1 MKIMDMTTLL
11 LILILLLAAVCAALL
26 GLLLIRSRDHGMDP
40 EKTRTLVRGELDA
53 HSNALWR
60 AMKDNAD
67 LQNERLEVLEKRMGQ
82 FSQTTERELEAMR
95 RTVDEKLDETLNR
108 RLSQSFRAVNES
120 LDQVS
125 QGLGEMRSLAR
136 GVGDLKKVLTNV
148 KTRGNLGEVQLG
160 AILEDLLAPDQYGT
174 NVNTKGTGRER
185 VEYAVRLPGDQGRPV
200 WLPIDAKFP
209 ADSWL
214 KVQDAYEAGD
224 PEKISQARKGLAQVL
239 RQEAKDIREKY
250 VAPPETTDFGIMF
263 LPSEGLYAEAL
274 RLGMSEQLQ
283 REYRVTL
290 AGPTT
295 MAALLN
301 SLQTGFRTL
310 AIKRRSGEVWETLAA
325 VKTEFGR
332 FAAVLRKTQSE
343 LTKANADLDQLVGA
357 RTRMM
362 EKKLEALTAAPEEGE
377 RP

>member
-1 MKIMDMTTLL
+1 MDMTTLL

-310 AIKRRSGEVWETLAA
+310 AIQRRSGEVWETLAA

>member
-310 AIKRRSGEVWETLAA
+310 AIQRRSGEVWETLAA